1 MLSQRRNCLLGK
13 GEPRRQGRA
22 IHQASEE
29 HGLDRIRRQL
39 EMIRFRRREVPFI
52 KRHQGKQKQ
61 GLPTLHRIR
70 SRSQFFYRG
79 SLTGP
84 APIPKSLQNQRVA
97 KAGFEP
103 KLEVPGEQRL
113 CARTVS
119 RHPRRIRA
127 FPQRLS
133 AQELDIEIGD
143 ILEAHL
149 EQSIK
154 ASPSTPTPIRALIT
168 SAKASGAYVIGT
180 ATLDRELKRVLLKFT
195 KLRLRSGQVYSLIAT
210 GLSANGQIG
219 MEGDYHSETGLFLVA
234 EFAAATATGIADASV
249 NRQQNALGNWTQ
261 EPSMGNHLKQGAV
274 SALSNTTKRL
284 SETAASAP
292 EWTLTQANQEIK
304 IIIEEVPTEAT
315 L

>member
-1 MLSQRRNCLLGK
+1 MKLLAFGFLIASNCLALPLGRGTPLCIGGSCEFQDLPLGTEPALKPLEDENSSLQK
-13 GEPRRQGRA
+13 GPKNNAAKVKAAPKQPSNLPPYYAGVNRRQFLA
-22 IHQASEE
+22 SQASV
-29 HGLDRIRRQL
+29 
-39 EMIRFRRREVPFI
+39 FVP
-52 KRHQGKQKQ
+52 
-61 GLPTLHRIR
+61 P
-70 SRSQFFYRG
+70 S
-79 SLTGP
+79 
-84 APIPKSLQNQRVA
+84 AP
-97 KAGFEP
+97 P
-103 KLEVPGEQRL
+103 KLQ
-113 CARTVS
+113 S
-119 RHPRRIRA
+119 
-127 FPQRLS
+127 
-133 AQELDIEIGD
+133 IEIGD